1 MECASRHRVLQ
12 DEWDLGAGVHCSQ
25 ALKGRLQDLQALK
38 GDVDDEVSALG
49 RQARRRPRT
58 YYPVK
63 TPANACETILR
74 NENGGRGGRAF
85 GAWGGHVLCA
95 GGRVAAARLAHS

>member
-1 MECASRHRVLQ
+1 MLQ
-12 DEWDLGAGVHCSQ
+12 DEWDLGAGVHCLR

-49 RQARRRPRT
+49 RQARGRPRT

-74 NENGGRGGRAF
+74 NENGGRGRRAF
-85 GAWGGHVLCA
+85 GAWGGHVGVLA